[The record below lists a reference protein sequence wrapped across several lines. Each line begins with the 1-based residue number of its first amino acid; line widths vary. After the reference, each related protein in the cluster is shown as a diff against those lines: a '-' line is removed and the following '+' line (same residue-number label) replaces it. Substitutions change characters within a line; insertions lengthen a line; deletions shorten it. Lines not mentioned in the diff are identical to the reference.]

1 MKELEPGEYT
11 SDDLDRLVREA
22 DRKAAKLRHL
32 GHCAECGS
40 SLHGTELHER
50 LEGEADPYADPFH
63 GDRNEWDE
71 DEDDGFRYDPVE
83 GESRIVECPYKMCG
97 GH

>member
-1 MKELEPGEYT
+1 MPELEPGEYT

-22 DRKAAKLRHL
+22 DRKEAKLRHL
-32 GHCAECGS
+32 EYVI
-40 SLHGTELHER
+40 
-50 LEGEADPYADPFH
+50 D
-63 GDRNEWDE
+63 
-71 DEDDGFRYDPVE
+71 DEDDGYRYDPVE